1 MFLIPALARSGPR
14 QAETQTEK
22 RTVKSMTDDQ
32 NYPPSSSPRS
42 EQLQRGGRVGSNVT
56 AVGGPGVEFDPQALH
71 LFDYSR
77 PFSVPRLKV
86 VPDGGVD
93 ELEGGVEIGFVDEDG
108 DPKHSNN
115 NSSTSTNASSR
126 RLQPAYSYSPYSYF
140 RSTLSTSTP
149 SLTRSRSRSPS
160 PSQIRNRSRTR
171 TPSPSHSS
179 YNNSNYSRP
188 VTPAEWVV
196 IPTTSASGLGFEFRT
211 DTGGIGY
218 HSMATATSSK
228 TSLVSSH
235 SGGKRNERGYYVHDN
250 GAVSPLS
257 SPAFDQNIDTSKG
270 ESNPEKNIKTQI
282 Y

>member
-93 ELEGGVEIGFVDEDG
+93 ELEGVEIGFGGDG
-108 DPKHSNN
+108 YPKHN
-115 NSSTSTNASSR
+115 NSSTSTEASSR

-149 SLTRSRSRSPS
+149 SLTRSRSPS
-160 PSQIRNRSRTR
+160 PSQKRNNRSRTR

-188 VTPAEWVV
+188 VTPAEWVL
-196 IPTTSASGLGFEFRT
+196 IPTTQASGLGFEFRT